1 MALTNIQ
8 QVRLLVQDNEV
19 GLYILSDDEITFL
32 LERNNNSVDRT
43 SIEAAKIIL
52 FKLSQRTDETV
63 DIFSI
68 RGGKA
73 AEQYRL
79 SLQMWL
85 KDPNLNPLL
94 NNIKGYVGGV
104 SKSDMEQN
112 DAISDNNLVPTSYPV
127 SIPSRDPFKF

>member
-112 DAISDNNLVPTSYPV
+112 DANSDNNLLPTSYPISV
-127 SIPSRDPFKF
+127 PSSDPFKF